1 MKKGLIFGL
10 MFLVVLA
17 FSTPAKA
24 TLIVNNWTLDLSAV
38 DSSLETVNDIAQIT
52 FHGVAHIE
60 IVDDVD
66 ASGTATVGDIG
77 ITDTHLAAT
86 QLVDTDGSYI
96 ASEMNNWVHA
106 SNPWEMTFDL
116 TDAAVFTSLSGDALT
131 YSHIAP
137 GTYGGETADGLLD
150 IYIDWKTEP
159 GFVVASTGTGDGYT
173 DNTLPPTDPN
183 KKLIAQLLIQT
194 GPAGVFAPTTFDG
207 SVDATFTAQWVME
220 GVFLDSLGNDLHQ
233 TPELVLMAITD
244 SNFDGDPTGEGY
256 FSLKEPTHW
265 GDYFPT
271 RLAGGDDL
279 DSDGFADNSNSMAFY
294 AEEDGSARI
303 GVIPEPA
310 TMLLLGSGLLGLGF
324 FGRKR
329 TKK

>member
-24 TLIVNNWTLDLSAV
+24 ILIVNDWTLDLSAV
-38 DSSLETVNDIAQIT
+38 NLNLEIVNDIQQIG

-66 ASGTATVGDIG
+66 NSGTGTVGDIG

-86 QLVDTDGSYI
+86 SLIGTGGSFI
-96 ASEMNNWVHA
+96 TTTGLNNSWHP
-106 SNPWEMTFDL
+106 NFWEMTFDL
-116 TDAAVFTSLSGDALT
+116 TDAAMFTSMSGTALT
-131 YSHIAP
+131 YSHLAP
-137 GTYGGETADGLLD
+137 GTYGGETADGILD
-150 IYIDWKTEP
+150 IYIDTTLD
-159 GFVVASTGTGDGYT
+159 ANTGTGDGYT
-173 DNTLPPTDPN
+173 GGTST
-183 KKLIAQLLIQT
+183 LIAQLLIHT
-194 GPAGVFAPTTFDG
+194 GPAGVFTPTTFDG
-207 SVDATFTAQWVME
+207 AVDATFTAQWVMPN
-220 GVFLDSLGNDLHQ
+220 VFLDSSGNDLS
-233 TPELVLMAITD
+233 TMPGLVMMAITD
-244 SNFDGDPTGEGY
+244 SNFDGDPDNKGD
-256 FSLKEPTHW
+256 FSHMEPTNW
-265 GDYFPT
+265 GAYFPT
-271 RLAGGDDL
+271 RLAGGDDFVLPL
-279 DSDGFADNSNSMAFY
+279 DGYADNSHPMAFY
-294 AEEDGSARI
+294 ALEDGSAKI

>member
-24 TLIVNNWTLDLSAV
+24 ILIVNDWTLDLSAV
-38 DSSLETVNDIAQIT
+38 NPNLEIVNDISQIG
-52 FHGVAHIE
+52 FYGVAHIE

-66 ASGTATVGDIG
+66 NSGTATVGDIG

-86 QLVDTDGSYI
+86 SLVNTGGSLI
-96 ASEMNNWVHA
+96 TTTGLNNSWHP
-106 SNPWEMTFDL
+106 NPWEMTFDL
-116 TDAAVFTSLSGDALT
+116 TDAAVFTSMSGTALT

-137 GTYGGETADGLLD
+137 GTYGFETADGILD
-150 IYIDWKTEP
+150 IYIDTTLD
-159 GFVVASTGTGDGYT
+159 ANTGTGDGYT
-173 DNTLPPTDPN
+173 GGTST
-183 KKLIAQLLIQT
+183 LIAQLLIHT
-194 GPAGVFAPTTFDG
+194 GPAGVFTPTTFDG
-207 SVDATFTAQWVME
+207 SVDATFTALWVMQN
-220 GVFLDSLGNDLHQ
+220 VFLDSSGNDLS
-233 TPELVLMAITD
+233 TMPGLVMMAITD
-244 SNFDGDPTGEGY
+244 SNFDGDPDNQLY
-256 FSLKEPTHW
+256 FSHMEPTNW
-265 GDYFPT
+265 GTYFPT

-279 DSDGFADNSNSMAFY
+279 TIPPNGYADNSHPMAFY
-294 AEEDGSARI
+294 ALEDGSAKI